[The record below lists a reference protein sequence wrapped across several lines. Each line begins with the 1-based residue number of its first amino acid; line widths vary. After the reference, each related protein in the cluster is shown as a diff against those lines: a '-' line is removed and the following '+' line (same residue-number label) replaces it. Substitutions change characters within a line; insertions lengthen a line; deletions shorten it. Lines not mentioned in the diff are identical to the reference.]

1 MRHNVSLP
9 DETPRS
15 CSKILCCASYLELS
29 SRCFGDETRRLMLDI
44 LRHKETI
51 ERNQPSESDSWF
63 HASFEHYDDILMV
76 DRGRDHSKI
85 VIDLLNI
92 IGK

>member
-1 MRHNVSLP
+1 MRHSVSLP

-15 CSKILCCASYLELS
+15 SSKIICCASYLRLS
-29 SRCFGDETRRLMLDI
+29 SRCFRDETRNLMLDI
-44 LRHKETI
+44 LRHKETMG
-51 ERNQPSESDSWF
+51 RNQPSKSDSWF
-63 HASFEHYDDILMV
+63 HASFEHCDDILMV
-76 DRGRDHSKI
+76 DRGRGHSKI

>member
-1 MRHNVSLP
+1 MFHYQMKHLEVPQKYSAARRICNFLLGVLVMKHGVSCL
-9 DETPRS
+9 
-15 CSKILCCASYLELS
+15 
-29 SRCFGDETRRLMLDI
+29 
-44 LRHKETI
+44 TI

-63 HASFEHYDDILMV
+63 HASFEHCDDILMV
-76 DRGRDHSKI
+76 DRGRGHSKI